1 MSVKHT
7 NEEYFAAL
15 KDAAAKGDIDAS
27 WVLASAYADGFV
39 MRENGAWF
47 SVRKNRA
54 RAERLYR
61 IVANTRLRDVI
72 LGLAAV
78 QKELG
83 DELRLELKAWRMGI
97 VEAANNIAMTYSMLG
112 RAKMCFSWLKR
123 GYAIDPASC
132 AYNLALCFLVGYGT
146 ARSPEKASQLF
157 NRVIRNEWE
166 CPDGLECAAK
176 FLEMIERGEF
186 PKAPRLGRS
195 IGSVRPK
202 LH

>member
-1 MSVKHT
+1 MKHT

-15 KDAAAKGDIDAS
+15 KAAAAKGDINAS
-27 WVLASAYADGFV
+27 WMLASAYADGYV

-54 RAERLYR
+54 LAERLYR

-78 QKELG
+78 QKGLG

-97 VEAANNIAMTYSMLG
+97 VEAANNIAMTYSMMG
-112 RAKMCFSWLKR
+112 RPKMCFSWLIK
-123 GYAIDPASC
+123 GYARDPTAC
-132 AYNLALCFLVGYGT
+132 AYHLALCFLVGYGT
-146 ARSPEKASQLF
+146 ARSPEKASQLL
-157 NRVIRNEWE
+157 NRVIRNKWE

-176 FLEMIERGEF
+176 FLEMIARGKI
-186 PKAPRLGRS
+186 PKAPRVGRS